1 MEIALSG
8 VLGAVFGSFL
18 NVVAFRLPRG
28 ESVVRP
34 RSRCPACGTPIKPYD
49 NIPLVSYLLLR
60 GRCRACKAP
69 IPWRYP
75 LIEALTAGLCVAVV
89 LTRHGAAPVALGL
102 CLVLLVIPA
111 AAIDLAYRI
120 IPNRLLAV
128 GGLAAVAFGSA
139 LDPGG
144 EPKRL
149 IAAAAAGGA
158 FFAIALL
165 YPQGM
170 GMGDVKL
177 IAVLGLLL
185 GPGVAVC
192 LLAALAS
199 GTAVGLWLVATREGV
214 GRKTAV
220 PFGPFLAF
228 GGLAALFFGHPLVHL
243 YIHQLLGR

>member
-1 MEIALSG
+1 MEIALSAL
-8 VLGAVFGSFL
+8 LGAAFGSFL

-28 ESVVRP
+28 ESLVRP

-49 NIPLVSYLLLR
+49 NVPVLSYLLLR

-75 LIEALTAGLCVAVV
+75 LIELATAGLSIAVV
-89 LTRHGAAPVALGL
+89 ATRHGAAPIALGI
-102 CLVLLVIPA
+102 CLVLVVIPA
-111 AAIDLAYRI
+111 AAIDLAHRI
-120 IPNRLLAV
+120 IPNRLLAPAA
-128 GGLAAVAFGSA
+128 LAAVALGAS

-144 EPKRL
+144 EPRRL

-158 FFAIALL
+158 FLVIALL

-185 GPGVAVC
+185 GPAVAVA
-192 LLAALAS
+192 LLIALAS
-199 GTAVGLWLVATREGV
+199 GSLVGLWLIAARGS
-214 GRKTAV
+214 GRKTAI

-228 GGLAALFFGHPLVHL
+228 GAVVALFAGQPLIHL
-243 YIHQLLGR
+243 YSHHLVGS